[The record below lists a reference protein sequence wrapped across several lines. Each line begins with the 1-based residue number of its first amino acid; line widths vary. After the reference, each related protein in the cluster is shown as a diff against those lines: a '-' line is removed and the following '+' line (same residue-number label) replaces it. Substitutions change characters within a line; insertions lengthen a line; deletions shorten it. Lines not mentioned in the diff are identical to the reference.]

1 MRGAQSTDGR
11 LCETAVG
18 RATSRGRRSSL
29 QSIDYQSIF
38 TRTPIVRGLLKKR
51 RFEPGLELML
61 VA

>member
-1 MRGAQSTDGR
+1 MPDAQSTDGR

-18 RATSRGRRSSL
+18 QATSPGDAASVL
-29 QSIDYQSIF
+29 SIDYQSIF